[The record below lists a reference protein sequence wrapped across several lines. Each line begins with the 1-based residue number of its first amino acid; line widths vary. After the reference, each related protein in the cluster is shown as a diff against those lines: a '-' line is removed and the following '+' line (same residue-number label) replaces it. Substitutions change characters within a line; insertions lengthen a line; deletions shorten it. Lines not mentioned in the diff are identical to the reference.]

1 MKSSCGHGDAQEPEK
16 ALGGAEEVA
25 YFRAKAK
32 YLRHVASTAAPGFM
46 RPTAII
52 NLLERLAGEFEE
64 RAFEVERELRARLAR
79 KN

>member
-1 MKSSCGHGDAQEPEK
+1 MKSSCGQGNAQEPEK
-16 ALGGAEEVA
+16 TLGAEEVA
-25 YFRAKAK
+25 YFRAKAE
-32 YLRHVASTAAPGFM
+32 YLRRVASTAAPRFM